1 MIVFGTHNSR
11 LNTPTQVFNHKNS
24 VEKGYS
30 WEVLGASNKPCPKSR
45 KATKENKLIN
55 GEYGKISGLEK
66 TRSKIIEGELKNVN
80 SALDLFSSF
89 FSTQVKLSPV
99 TTTTTGPPETPIF
112 TTSSTTILIEPELSS
127 SSNTN
132 VPLIFDSD
140 HIEVVDFID
149 DDIDSDGTGDC
160 CWFDKW
166 L

>member
-11 LNTPTQVFNHKNS
+11 LNTPTQKFNHKDS
-24 VEKGYS
+24 VEKGYN

-89 FSTQVKLSPV
+89 FSTHHLLSPV
-99 TTTTTGPPETPIF
+99 TPMTTTTTGQPETLIF
-112 TTSSTTILIEPELSS
+112 TTETS
-127 SSNTN
+127 TN